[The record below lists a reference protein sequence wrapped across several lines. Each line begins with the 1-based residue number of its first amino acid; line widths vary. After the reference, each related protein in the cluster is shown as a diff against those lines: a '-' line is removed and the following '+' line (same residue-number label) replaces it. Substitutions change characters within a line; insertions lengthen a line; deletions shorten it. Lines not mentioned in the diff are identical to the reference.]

1 MKLGASS
8 SRHPPISCMCKSLFA
23 ARHKPLSEEP
33 FPGGPYDMSVL
44 TSFEDHIAARIWRR
58 EVINCL
64 WFDFNSCVYILI
76 VQWT

>member
-1 MKLGASS
+1 MKGASS
-8 SRHPPISCMCKSLFA
+8 SRHPPISCMRKSLLA
-23 ARHKPLSEEP
+23 ARREPLSEEP

-64 WFDFNSCVYILI
+64 WFDFNSLFTY
-76 VQWT
+76 